1 MEGELYLFSPIALL
15 LGLSV
20 LVAVIIVGL
29 SALLGP
35 KRKKESKLDTY
46 ECGAPLVQENA
57 RQRYSVKY
65 FVIALVFILFD
76 IEVAFMYPWAV
87 VYRKYLSGGKFI
99 LVEMAV
105 FFAVLLIGYAYVW
118 RKGALEWE

>member
-1 MEGELYLFSPIALL
+1 MEGGLYLFSPIALL
-15 LGLSV
+15 LGLSL
-20 LVAVIIVGL
+20 LVALIIVGF

-35 KRKKESKLDTY
+35 KRKQSSKLETY
-46 ECGAPLVQENA
+46 ECGAPLVQKTA
-57 RQRYSVKY
+57 RQRYSVKF
-65 FVIALVFILFD
+65 FVIAMLFILFD

-87 VYRKYLSGGKFI
+87 VYRKYLGNGKFI

-105 FFAVLLIGYAYVW
+105 FIVVLLIGYIYVW

>member
-15 LGLSV
+15 LGLSI
-20 LVAVIIVGL
+20 LTAVIIVGF

-35 KRKKESKLDTY
+35 KRNQSSKLDIY
-46 ECGAPLVQENA
+46 ECGAPLLQENA

-65 FVIALVFILFD
+65 FVIAMLFILFD

-87 VYRKYLSGGKFI
+87 VYRKYLSNGKFI
-99 LVEMAV
+99 LAEMAV
-105 FFAVLLIGYAYVW
+105 FVLVLLIGYAYVW

>member
-15 LGLSV
+15 LGLSF
-20 LVAVIIVGL
+20 LTALIIVGF
-29 SALLGP
+29 SAILGP
-35 KRKKESKLDTY
+35 KRNQSSKVGTY
-46 ECGAPLVQENA
+46 ECGAPLLQEDA

-65 FVIALVFILFD
+65 FVIAMLFILFD

-87 VYRKYLSGGKFI
+87 VYRKYLSAGRFI

-105 FFAVLLIGYAYVW
+105 FVVVLLIGYIYVW

>member
-1 MEGELYLFSPIALL
+1 MEGELYLFSPIVLL
-15 LGLSV
+15 LGLS
-20 LVAVIIVGL
+20 LVVAAVIVGF

-35 KRKKESKLDTY
+35 RRKDSEKLDTY
-46 ECGAPLVQENA
+46 ECGAPLLQGTA

-65 FVIALVFILFD
+65 FVLAMLFILFD

-99 LVEMAV
+99 LAEMGV
-105 FFAVLLIGYAYVW
+105 FVVVLLIGYAYVW

>member
-15 LGLSV
+15 LGLS
-20 LVAVIIVGL
+20 LLTALIIVGF
-29 SALLGP
+29 SAVLGP
-35 KRKKESKLDTY
+35 KRNQKGKLGTY
-46 ECGAPLVQENA
+46 ECGAPLLQEDA

-65 FVIALVFILFD
+65 FVIAMLFILFD

-105 FFAVLLIGYAYVW
+105 FVAVLLIGYIYVW

>member
-1 MEGELYLFSPIALL
+1 MKGELYLFLPIVLL

-20 LVAVIIVGL
+20 LVAVIIVGF
-29 SALLGP
+29 SALFGP
-35 KRKKESKLDTY
+35 KRDQASKLDTY
-46 ECGAPLVQENA
+46 ECGAPLIQESA

-65 FVIALVFILFD
+65 FVIAMLFILFD

-87 VYRKYLSGGKFI
+87 AYRKYLSSGKFI

-105 FFAVLLIGYAYVW
+105 FFIILLVGYAYVW